1 MDDIN
6 TNLSNIVP
14 IKLLSSKYNLLILII
29 IAFIYNIV
37 VYKNNVIL
45 IIMFFI
51 IMYFFKMYNILEKI
65 NNNSFKTSEEIKKK
79 LITDLTEKDI
89 SYHKNNKFFMN
100 NPNLYKVFKKPTDFY
115 FFKNNIFMQE
125 IVYDLRFIEKYDKA
139 DFLRMT
145 ILIDQFLKTYYF
157 IINDRYDYTYT
168 DILID
173 IRLELLNTMNNFII
187 DAPMFSKD
195 KTKRLD
201 ELIHHNQLKVQA
213 YTFKKLKN
221 ISKKYPHFNAKN
233 PKGYNETAMKDNYN
247 IIV

>member
-1 MDDIN
+1 MDSN
-6 TNLSNIVP
+6 NSNLSIVIP
-14 IKLLSSKYNLLILII
+14 TQYLSSKYTLIIFII
-29 IAFIYNIV
+29 IAFIYNII
-37 VYKNNVIL
+37 VYRNNVLL
-45 IIMFFI
+45 IIMFGI
-51 IMYFFKMYNILEKI
+51 LLYLFKIYNIKEKI
-65 NNNSFKTSEEIKKK
+65 QNPNFKTNREIKEE
-79 LITDLTEKDI
+79 LITDLTNQDI
-89 SYHKNNKFFMN
+89 SYHKTDKFFMN

-125 IVYDLRFIEKYDKA
+125 VVYDLRFIEKYDKA

-173 IRLELLNTMNNFII
+173 IRLELLNTINNFMV

-195 KTKRLD
+195 KKKRLD
-201 ELIHHNQLKVQA
+201 KLIHNNMLKVQA

-221 ISKKYPHFNAKN
+221 VSKKYPQFHPKN
-233 PKGYNETAMKDNYN
+233 PKGYNEESINDNYN
-247 IIV
+247 III